1 MSKYLKSYVRVHMKR
16 KIVNAHWQWMYVHDD
31 DDDVKFKKR
40 KHSKIKTAEKLH
52 YSMNFVRRRN

>member
-1 MSKYLKSYVRVHMKR
+1 
-16 KIVNAHWQWMYVHDD
+16 MYVHDDDD

-52 YSMNFVRRRN
+52 SSMNFVRRRN